1 MKIEKASR
9 SESLHLPRNH
19 KVRVHPDSAGTI
31 KVDTTIR
38 IALHSEYNK
47 VYTMTK
53 KRRKRGDAVRAF
65 IIGNAED
72 QARGLVSRV
81 MRKFAISRQAVHKHL
96 RRLVDEKILL
106 QGPPPGCYQ
115 LCTLG
120 DSKKILPVAGNPEED
135 IVWRTQVRE
144 MMGDLPQNALDL
156 WRYGFTEMFNNV
168 VEHSGAETAFLQVKR
183 TAFSTKMT
191 LWDRGVGIFKM
202 IGSHFKFIDERHA
215 VVELVKGRLT
225 TDGAGHSGE
234 GIFFT
239 TRMFDTFSILSGG
252 ILLAHTTSDDGDDW
266 MLGTQEDRSGT
277 LITMTL
283 RNDTSPLIGDVYE
296 KLSSD
301 GTSGLS
307 TTVVPAHLAQHGTE
321 KLVSRSEA
329 KRLLTGL
336 TRFKAA
342 LIDFGG
348 IDSIGEAFADE
359 VFRIFPAA
367 HPGVEIREIRAN
379 KEIRGMIDGVRK
391 KTEGQL

>member
-1 MKIEKASR
+1 MAR
-9 SESLHLPRNH
+9 S
-19 KVRVHPDSAGTI
+19 
-31 KVDTTIR
+31 
-38 IALHSEYNK
+38 
-47 VYTMTK
+47 
-53 KRRKRGDAVRAF
+53 RKRGEAVRAS
-65 IIGNAED
+65 IIRNVED
-72 QARGLVSRV
+72 QAGRLVSKV
-81 MRKFAISRQAVHKHL
+81 MGEFEISRQAVHKHL
-96 RRLVDEKILL
+96 RHLVDGKILL
-106 QGPPPGCYQ
+106 RGTSPGRYQ

-120 DSKKILPVAGNPEED
+120 DSKKILSVAGSPEED
-135 IVWRTQVRE
+135 IVWRTEVRE
-144 MMGDLPQNALDL
+144 MVGDLPENALDL

-168 VEHSGAETAFLQVKR
+168 VEHSGAETAFIQVKK

-191 LWDRGVGIFKM
+191 IWDRGVGIFKK
-202 IGSHFKFIDERHA
+202 IGSDFTFIDERHA

-225 TDGAGHSGE
+225 TDRVAHSGE

-252 ILLAHTTSDDGDDW
+252 ILLAHTTSEDGDDW
-266 MLGTQEDRSGT
+266 TLATQEDRSGT

-283 RNDTSPLIGDVYE
+283 KNDTSRLITDIYRRF
-296 KLSSD
+296 SSD

-307 TTVVPAHLAQHGTE
+307 TTVVPAHLAQYGTE

-336 TRFKAA
+336 TRFKTA

-367 HPGVEIREIRAN
+367 HPDVEIREIRGN
-379 KEIRGMIDGVRK
+379 KEVRSMIEEVRK
-391 KTEGQL
+391 KAEAQAASPADLF

>member
-1 MKIEKASR
+1 MKK
-9 SESLHLPRNH
+9 P
-19 KVRVHPDSAGTI
+19 
-31 KVDTTIR
+31 
-38 IALHSEYNK
+38 
-47 VYTMTK
+47 
-53 KRRKRGDAVRAF
+53 RKRGDAVRAF

-72 QARGLVSRV
+72 QARGLVSKV
-81 MRKFAISRQAVHKHL
+81 VGEFAISRQAVHKHL
-96 RRLVDEKILL
+96 RRLVDERILL
-106 QGPPPGCYQ
+106 RGSLPGQYQ
-115 LCTLG
+115 LSTLS
-120 DSKKILPVAGNPEED
+120 DSKKILSVVGNPEED

-156 WRYGFTEMFNNV
+156 WRCGFTEMFNNV
-168 VEHSGAETAFLQVKR
+168 VGHSGAESAFVQVKK

-191 LWDRGVGIFKM
+191 LWDRGIGIFKK
-202 IGSHFKFIDERHA
+202 IGSHSNFIDERHA
-215 VVELVKGRLT
+215 VVELVKGGLT
-225 TDGAGHSGE
+225 TDRSAHSGE

-266 MLGTQEDRSGT
+266 TLATQEDRSGT

-283 RNDTSPLIGDVYE
+283 KNDTSRLIRDVYQ
-296 KLSSD
+296 KFSSD

-307 TTVVPAHLAQHGTE
+307 TTVVPAHLAQYGTE

-336 TRFKAA
+336 TRFRTA

-379 KEIRGMIDGVRK
+379 KEVHGMIDGVRK
-391 KTEGQL
+391 RTEAQVPLPAHLS